1 MVTGSYLPKILILK
15 LWLPGGQEMLIERHF
30 SIKCTSILNIITRNG
45 LEKSEN
51 ENIMNSLNKRKQIQE
66 RIQAPTYAAEV
77 LEPFYIS
84 IMTA

>member
-1 MVTGSYLPKILILK
+1 MHK
-15 LWLPGGQEMLIERHF
+15 H
-30 SIKCTSILNIITRNG
+30 
-45 LEKSEN
+45 LENPYKKWAGKKSEN
-51 ENIMNSLNKRKQIQE
+51 ENIMNSLNERKKIQE